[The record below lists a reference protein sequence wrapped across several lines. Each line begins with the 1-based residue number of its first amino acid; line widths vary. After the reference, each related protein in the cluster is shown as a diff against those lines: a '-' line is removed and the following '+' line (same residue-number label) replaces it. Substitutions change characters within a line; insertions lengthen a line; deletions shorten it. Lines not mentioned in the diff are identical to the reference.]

1 MARPGIETEFQKL
14 KEKPPKIIIGTPKK
28 LLSVVR
34 DHEFLFS
41 NVKRFVA
48 DEVDKMLPPI
58 PTRMRDLIKK
68 RERFPKPL
76 TVLLAIIEGIAKVSI
91 L

>member
-1 MARPGIETEFQKL
+1 M
-14 KEKPPKIIIGTPKK
+14 
-28 LLSVVR
+28 LSVVR

-68 RERFPKPL
+68 REKFPKPL
-76 TVLLAIIEGIAKVSI
+76 TVLLAVIEGIAKANIFIIFIYLIFVCIIVFHSS
-91 L
+91 

>member
-1 MARPGIETEFQKL
+1 METEFQRL
-14 KEKPPKIIIGTPKK
+14 KEKPPKIIIGTPKM
-28 LLSVVR
+28 LLSIIR

-41 NVKRFVA
+41 NVRRIVA

-58 PTRMRDLIKK
+58 PAGMRDLIKK

-76 TVLLAIIEGIAKVSI
+76 TLLLAVIEGIAKVIVLVFGVS
-91 L
+91 